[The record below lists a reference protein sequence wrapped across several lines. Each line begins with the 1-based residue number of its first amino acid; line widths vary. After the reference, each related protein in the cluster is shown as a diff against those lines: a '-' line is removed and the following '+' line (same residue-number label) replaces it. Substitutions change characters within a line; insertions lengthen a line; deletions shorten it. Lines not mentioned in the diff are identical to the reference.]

1 MTLILDGEVA
11 IFDDKLVSRFEW
23 FRKRPEEVASTPPIY
38 MAFDCLHLEGRDLC
52 PLSLHERRAALEQMT
67 ENDHTLIFPS
77 RRLAENGLE
86 AWAQVLQSGYEGMVA
101 KDQESPYQGGRT
113 LKWLKV
119 KVPRY
124 REEER
129 NFYKP

>member
-1 MTLILDGEVA
+1 MTSSCLGLSGSANDQ
-11 IFDDKLVSRFEW
+11 
-23 FRKRPEEVASTPPIY
+23 KRSPPPPPIY
-38 MAFDCLHLEGRDLC
+38 MAFDCLYLEGRDLR
-52 PLSLHERRAALEQMT
+52 PLRFHERRAALEQMT

-86 AWAQVLQSGYEGMVA
+86 AWAQVLRSGYEGMVA

>member
-1 MTLILDGEVA
+1 
-11 IFDDKLVSRFEW
+11 
-23 FRKRPEEVASTPPIY
+23 

-101 KDQESPYQGGRT
+101 RDQESPYQGGRT

-119 KVPRY
+119 KVPRH